1 MIHAIAAVVLLLAA
15 ATRFRRWR
23 ARRSLVLAG
32 SVVILVC
39 MSLHMAINVQ
49 QVEDAVRSATG
60 DGMPT
65 AVKMLLVCGICV
77 GTAIVFTDVTA
88 QHERHRKLLV
98 FHVATSIVLAILA
111 FVVFYRQPWPDGVT
125 DREFDRDYAFLP
137 GYADGLALGMVYP
150 FLLCA
155 MVTVVAIVQADR
167 RTITG
172 RTLLLIV
179 PGAAIL
185 TTYAGLRIGYLVAA
199 RFGVVEPTT
208 TPLEITRF
216 LAAAG
221 AFLLAAGVLAGLAMN
236 RRQARRALPQFAN
249 LHREL
254 LSRWPGTQRESR
266 PHSSEMEK
274 VDDRAVEVM
283 DALSLEADF
292 SSVPRRNPFTLDDRA
307 ADLIAQW
314 LVTGEAPP
322 ELGHESLSCPPGVI
336 TTDWVCSLGRAYDR
350 ATHNERKMVS

>member
-1 MIHAIAAVVLLLAA
+1 MINALAAVALFIAAV
-15 ATRFRRWR
+15 TRFHRWR

-49 QVEDAVRSATG
+49 VVEDAVRFALG
-60 DGMPT
+60 DGTPA

-88 QHERHRKLLV
+88 QHERHRRLLV
-98 FHVATSIVLAILA
+98 FHVTTSIMLATLA
-111 FVVFYRQPWPDGVT
+111 FAIFYRQPWPDGVT

-137 GYADGLALGMVYP
+137 GYADGLIIGMAYP

-167 RTITG
+167 RTVTG

-185 TTYAGLRIGYLVAA
+185 TTYAGLRIGYLAAA
-199 RFGVVEPTT
+199 RFGVVEPTV
-208 TPLEITRF
+208 TPLAITRL

-221 AFLLAAGVLAGLAMN
+221 VFLLAAGVLTGLVMN
-236 RRQARRALPQFAN
+236 HRQARRALPQFAN
-249 LHREL
+249 LHGEL

-266 PHSSEMEK
+266 PHSSDMEK

-292 SSVPRRNPFTLDDRA
+292 SGVPYRDPLDPDRA

-314 LVTGEAPP
+314 LVTGEVPT
-322 ELGHESLSCPPGVI
+322 ELGHESISCPPGAI

-350 ATHNERKMVS
+350 ATANQRKMVS